1 MENQVRHIVHFDLDA
16 FFVSVERILDPS
28 LNGKPVIVGGNSERG
43 VVSAAS
49 YEARKFGVHSAM
61 PTRKAA
67 QLCPEAL
74 FVRGSIGEY
83 SRYSRMVTEIIASKV
98 PLFEKASID
107 EFYIDLTG
115 MDRYFGAYQYT
126 KDLRQLIIKET
137 GLPISFAL
145 ATNKLVGKV
154 ATNEVKPNGEIEVLP
169 GFEKAYFSP
178 MKLEKLPGVGE
189 KFIELLHKHG
199 LFTMGEVAALK
210 EDQLEAKFGKHGSDL
225 WYQCNALDDRPV
237 VSFHEA
243 KSCSSENT
251 FEKDTQDENFLL
263 REITRLSE
271 KVGYEVRAEGK
282 MSGCIAIKLRYS
294 NFETIT
300 RQTIVSYT
308 ASDHNILAAARQL
321 FLATWDKQR
330 PVRLLGVRCSQLMDS
345 SYQLSLFDNQEED
358 KKLYSA
364 IDDIKNTFGKKMLQR
379 AGSLQASQKQELR
392 PEDPLWISKNV
403 KPGN

>member
-1 MENQVRHIVHFDLDA
+1 MEEPVRHIVHFDLDA

-28 LNGKPVIVGGNSERG
+28 LIGKPVIVGGSSERG

-61 PTRKAA
+61 PSRKAA
-67 QLCPEAL
+67 QLCPQAS

-115 MDRYFGAYQYT
+115 MDRFFGAYQYT
-126 KDLRQLIIKET
+126 KELRQLIIKET

-145 ATNKLVGKV
+145 ATNKLVSKV

-169 GFEKAYFSP
+169 GFEKAYFAP
-178 MKLEKLPGVGE
+178 MKLEKLPGVGGKFVEQLNRHKLYTIGQVAEMEEQALE
-189 KFIELLHKHG
+189 K
-199 LFTMGEVAALK
+199 M
-210 EDQLEAKFGKHGSDL
+210 FGKHGSDL
-225 WYQCNALDDRPV
+225 WYQCNAIDERPV
-237 VSFHEA
+237 VSYHEP

-251 FEKDTQDENFLL
+251 FEKDTTDENFLL

-282 MSGCIAIKLRYS
+282 MSGCITIKLRYS
-294 NFETIT
+294 NFET
-300 RQTIVSYT
+300 VSKQSVVDYT
-308 ASDHNILAAARQL
+308 QSDHAIIASARQL
-321 FLATWDKQR
+321 FQSLWDSKR
-330 PVRLLGVRCSQLMDS
+330 PVRLLGVRCSHLVDS
-345 SYQLSLFDNQEED
+345 SYQLSLFDNQEENR
-358 KKLYSA
+358 KLYAA
-364 IDDIKNTFGKKMLQR
+364 IDDIKNTFGKKSLQR
-379 AGSLQASQKQELR
+379 AGSLQAEKHTELR
-392 PEDPLWISKNV
+392 PEDPLWISKNA
-403 KPGN
+403 KTD

>member
-1 MENQVRHIVHFDLDA
+1 MIDSKRHIVHFDLDA

-28 LNGKPVIVGGNSERG
+28 LEGKPVIVGGSSERG

-49 YEARKFGVHSAM
+49 YEARKNGVHSAM

-67 QLCPEAL
+67 QLCPEAV

-83 SRYSRMVTEIIASKV
+83 SRYSRMVTELIASKV

-115 MDRYFGAYQYT
+115 MDRFFGVYQYT
-126 KDLRQLIIKET
+126 KELRLQIIRET

-178 MKLEKLPGVGE
+178 MKLEKLPGVGG
-189 KFIELLHKHG
+189 KFIETLHHFN
-199 LFTMGEVAALK
+199 LYTMGQVAAMEPAK
-210 EDQLEAKFGKHGSDL
+210 LETMFGKHGYDL
-225 WYQCNALDDRPV
+225 WYQCNAIDNRPV
-237 VSFHEA
+237 VSYHEP

-251 FEKDTQDENFLL
+251 FEKDTKDENFLL

-271 KVGYEVRAEGK
+271 KVGYEVRAENK
-282 MSGCIAIKLRYS
+282 MSGCISIKLRYS
-294 NFETIT
+294 NFETVSK
-300 RQTIVSYT
+300 QSIVDYT
-308 ASDHNILAAARQL
+308 ASDHRILASAKQL
-321 FLATWDKQR
+321 FLSLWDKET
-330 PVRLLGVRCSQLMDS
+330 PVRLLGVRCSHLVES
-345 SYQLSLFDNQEED
+345 SYQLSLFDNADDD

-364 IDDIKNTFGKKMLQR
+364 IDDIKNTFGKKLIQR
-379 AGSLQASQKQELR
+379 AGSLQASQQPGVR
-392 PEDPLWISKNV
+392 PGDPLWISKNSKEV
-403 KPGN
+403 

>member
-1 MENQVRHIVHFDLDA
+1 MPTRQIVHFDLDA

-28 LNGKPVIVGGNSERG
+28 LNGKPVIVGGSSERG

-67 QLCPEAL
+67 QLCPEAI

-83 SRYSRMVTEIIASKV
+83 SRYSHLVTEIIASKV

-115 MDRYFGAYQYT
+115 MDRFFGAYQYT
-126 KDLRQLIIKET
+126 KELRQQITRET

-145 ATNKLVGKV
+145 ATSKLVSKV

-189 KFIELLHKHG
+189 KFIETLHRRG
-199 LFTMGEVAALK
+199 LQTMGQVA
-210 EDQLEAKFGKHGSDL
+210 EMDQAILEKMFGKHGADL
-225 WYQCNALDDRPV
+225 WNQCNAVDNRSIEPY
-237 VSFHEA
+237 HEP

-251 FEKDTQDENFLL
+251 FEKDTDDENFLL

-282 MSGCIAIKLRYS
+282 MSGCITIKLRYS
-294 NFETIT
+294 NFETVS
-300 RQTIVSYT
+300 RQSVVDYT
-308 ASDHNILAAARQL
+308 ASDHHIIAAARQL
-321 FLATWDKQR
+321 FAGLWDSKR
-330 PVRLLGVRCSQLMDS
+330 PVRLLGVRCSHLVDT
-345 SYQLSLFDNQEED
+345 SYQLSLFDNRED
-358 KKLYSA
+358 DKRLYAA

-379 AGSLQASQKQELR
+379 AGSLQADKRSDLR
-392 PEDPLWISKNV
+392 PDDPLWINKNT
-403 KPGN
+403 KS

>member
-1 MENQVRHIVHFDLDA
+1 MQEPVRHIVHFDLDA

-28 LNGKPVIVGGNSERG
+28 LAGKPVIVGGSSERG

-61 PTRKAA
+61 PSKKAA
-67 QLCPEAL
+67 QLCPQAT

-115 MDRYFGAYQYT
+115 MDRFFDAYQYT
-126 KDLRQLIIKET
+126 RDLRQQIIQET

-145 ATNKLVGKV
+145 ATNKLVSKV

-189 KFIELLHKHG
+189 KFIEQLHRSG
-199 LFTMGEVAALK
+199 LYTMGQVA
-210 EDQLEAKFGKHGSDL
+210 EMDETVLEKMFGKHGSDL
-225 WYQCNALDDRPV
+225 WYQCNAIDDRPV
-237 VSFHEA
+237 VSFHEP

-271 KVGYEVRAEGK
+271 KVGYEVRAERK
-282 MSGCIAIKLRYS
+282 MTGCIAIKLRYS
-294 NFETIT
+294 NFDT
-300 RQTIVSYT
+300 VSKQSIIDYT
-308 ASDHNILAAARQL
+308 ASDHNIIKSARQL
-321 FLATWDKQR
+321 FLSLWDNKR
-330 PVRLLGVRCSQLMDS
+330 PVRLLGVRCSNLVDS

-358 KKLYSA
+358 KKLYAA
-364 IDDIKNTFGKKMLQR
+364 IDGIKNTFGKKMLQR
-379 AGSLQASQKQELR
+379 AGSLQADKHSELR
-392 PEDPLWISKNV
+392 PDDPLWISKNA
-403 KPGN
+403 KND